1 MSKPNCTS
9 ATHWLGGV
17 RVHCV
22 TFQLSPARCAGH
34 PAGLRDAVLHDATVA
49 CAVQKLSV
57 EYGAPLKQ
65 KPYMQSSS
73 ERHGEQKL
81 PSPLHTPA
89 RGAQSPRFAHFWPGS
104 QSVGAAHSGVQWPPS
119 QC

>member
-1 MSKPNCTS
+1 
-9 ATHWLGGV
+9 
-17 RVHCV
+17 
-22 TFQLSPARCAGH
+22 
-34 PAGLRDAVLHDATVA
+34 VLHDATVA
-49 CAVQKLSV
+49 SAVQKLSV